1 MEKTWLI
8 TSVTSGLGRLLAE
21 KALIR
26 GDRVVGASR
35 SEDAL
40 PDLRARYP
48 ERLRIVADLKDQS
61 SVRVA
66 VDRAFAASTRID
78 IVVSNAGY
86 GLLGAAEEAGDVQVR
101 DIIDT
106 NLIGSIALIRA
117 AVPHLRSQGGGRI
130 LQVSSEGGQIA
141 YPAFS
146 LYHATK
152 WGIEGFVESVAQE
165 AAPFGIEFT
174 LVEPGPART
183 GFGGNLARTK
193 PLAAYEGTP
202 AGQIREALRVS
213 WVIKG
218 DPDRMTDAMIR
229 LADQD
234 GPLPKRLVLG
244 AEAYAGIRKAL
255 GGRIEEL
262 DRQKDIAV
270 AADFTDEE
278 LARL

>member
-1 MEKTWLI
+1 M
-8 TSVTSGLGRLLAE
+8 LAM
-21 KALIR
+21 AC
-26 GDRVVGASR
+26 S
-35 SEDAL
+35 
-40 PDLRARYP
+40 AR
-48 ERLRIVADLKDQS
+48 RK
-61 SVRVA
+61 
-66 VDRAFAASTRID
+66 
-78 IVVSNAGY
+78 
-86 GLLGAAEEAGDVQVR
+86 AGDVQVR

-117 AVPHLRSQGGGRI
+117 ALPHLRSQGGGRI

-202 AGQIREALRVS
+202 AGQIRDALRGS

-218 DPDRMTDAMIR
+218 NPERMTDAVIR
-229 LADQD
+229 FAEQD

-255 GGRIEEL
+255 DGRIEEL
-262 DRQKDIAV
+262 DRQKDVAV